1 MELESRVLLL
11 PAAHLNLS
19 WTGLHHCSVQ
29 PSTDCL
35 CPSLNTSC
43 PQAMVMLSIHRV
55 NVGGKCVMRP
65 NHLP

>member
-11 PAAHLNLS
+11 PAACLSPS

-29 PSTDCL
+29 PSTDSL
-35 CPSLNTSC
+35 CPSLSASC

-55 NVGGKCVMRP
+55 NI
-65 NHLP
+65 